1 MSGKN
6 RKNQQTLKTG
16 SFGGSFTGQGWQP
29 LAPGMPKVPAAHV
42 QYPSHTMLVAKSQ
55 AAQVLYDVPSDREA
69 RQNPLL
75 DEFFTDFD
83 SSRGRFVPTAQLR
96 SQYPP
101 PPAHPPA
108 RTIIYPLL

>member
-1 MSGKN
+1 ME
-6 RKNQQTLKTG
+6 
-16 SFGGSFTGQGWQP
+16 
-29 LAPGMPKVPAAHV
+29 
-42 QYPSHTMLVAKSQ
+42 LVARSRPLFP
-55 AAQVLYDVPSDREA
+55 QVLYDVPSDREA

-101 PPAHPPA
+101 PPATDRGSAELIAATAAAAAADGTESERTAASGQVPERAPA
-108 RTIIYPLL
+108 GHSGDDEVA